1 MKEKTLK
8 LTDYFELR
16 KPTYRY
22 IRIVPHKSIRNYTS
36 NNIAKAIAHTYRSI
50 NKRIYREQKKLIIE
64 INFKI
69 SYIIDIENNNANFYF
84 LVPKPFLNII
94 LEKIKEIWSKATVEI
109 MDQGI
114 RSFGA
119 GSEMYSLS
127 YKKEDAMSL
136 LTDRKSNE
144 PLNSIL
150 SVMEIMKEEDRV
162 TIVYNF
168 MPNSQCSWLEQYNNT
183 LQKITEKKSIEKKV
197 FSFDYV
203 LRNGAV
209 AVLGILDSLIT
220 VVNDFVGNNETGTQE
235 SLYTSIL
242 GVLERQDVLST
253 STKKK
258 KESTILNTQIAVISN
273 SSDVTRRDNN
283 ALSVCQ
289 SYRVL
294 DEDNELV
301 YKKVKKV
308 AHIEDYNFNIA
319 SNIMSAE
326 EVGNFIQVPG
336 RSLLMQHG
344 IKFIKTEENS
354 VPEELKKGYISLG
367 INTCKG
373 NKVNAYLED
382 HKEIGSLPLMMLG
395 RQGGGKTTY
404 ICNYAKNC
412 IERGESIVHIDFI
425 RNNESSKDIE
435 KVVDKGIILLDF
447 STEEG
452 LQSLAYNEIK
462 FTNNMSWFDKQQLAN
477 KKTGLTIEL
486 INSINEFGEP
496 LSPKMERYLCA
507 CTDIVYLNENATLK
521 DVIRCLQD
529 FKYREGIINTIPL
542 ELKNELFEE
551 IETLEELDEWSKSSK
566 DSPSEKIGTRDSKI
580 EGILD
585 RVTLLKRDFYLKKM
599 FNKTPE
605 DNIDFIDAMES
616 GKVILVRMPQ
626 SKFKSYVKNVITTF
640 IITKCWLACEQRG
653 ELSDRSKRSHI
664 IIDEISQ
671 TKTAERY
678 METTLTQTRKFGM
691 KFVLAGQYL
700 DQLDK
705 KTIYSLKGAGTSF
718 MMLKGTIKEDYMY
731 FKDELD
737 GTFEY
742 EDLKEMEEYSSLNII
757 QYTKGYSSFITK
769 LPGPI

>member
-64 INFKI
+64 TNFKI

-209 AVLGILDSLIT
+209 AVLGILDSLLT

-294 DEDNELV
+294 DEDNELI

-308 AHIEDYNFNIA
+308 ANIEDYNFNIA

-462 FTNNMSWFDKQQLAN
+462 FTKNMSWFDKQQLAN

-542 ELKNELFEE
+542 ELKNELSEE

-580 EGILD
+580 EGVLD

-605 DNIDFIDAMES
+605 NNIDFIDAMES

-705 KTIYSLKGAGTSF
+705 KTIYSLKGAGSSF